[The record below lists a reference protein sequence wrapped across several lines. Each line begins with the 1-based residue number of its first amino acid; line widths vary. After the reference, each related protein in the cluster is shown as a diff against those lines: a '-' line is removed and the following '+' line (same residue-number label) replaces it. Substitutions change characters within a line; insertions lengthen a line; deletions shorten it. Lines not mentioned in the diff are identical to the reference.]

1 MTFIGTSSYA
11 TNVLGAK
18 MVSLMSDKLTVR
30 LKHVQTT
37 QKQASI
43 QTEITQGID
52 YTLAIQVGL
61 HAAIK

>member
-11 TNVLGAK
+11 ANVLGAK

-30 LKHVQTT
+30 LKHVQTI
-37 QKQASI
+37 QKQESI